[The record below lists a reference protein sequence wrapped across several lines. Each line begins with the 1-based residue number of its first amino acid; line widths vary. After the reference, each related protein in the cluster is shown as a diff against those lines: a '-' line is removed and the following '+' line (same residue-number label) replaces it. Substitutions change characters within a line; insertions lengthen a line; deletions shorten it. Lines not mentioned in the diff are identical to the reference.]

1 MIWSR
6 SVVHFHLI
14 QRTKWNSNSKKWGK
28 IETLETQ
35 ITLDI
40 LVTNKSVQLKNI
52 SKSA

>member
-1 MIWSR
+1 MICSK

-14 QRTKWNSNSKKWGK
+14 QRTKWNSNSKKRGK

-35 ITLDI
+35 ITLDT

-52 SKSA
+52 NKSA